1 MSYFIFEYLEKN
13 RAQFEGM
20 NFEDFRNNYQAD
32 DSLST
37 EVIEYARLNEAQID
51 LSNYT
56 EELKRLLKAN
66 IAQQLY
72 GPNQFEIILNEA
84 DPMLLKVLELE
95 AAANSSEKEEEDY
108 LFTLEAIFLD
118 INNIPSKLKEHIP
131 ANMPNTATELSPTRM
146 LSNSN
151 FVALKIIKAND
162 KAIKM

>member
-37 EVIEYARLNEAQID
+37 EFIEYARLNEAQID

-95 AAANSSEKEEEDY
+95 AAANSSEKEE
-108 LFTLEAIFLD
+108 
-118 INNIPSKLKEHIP
+118 
-131 ANMPNTATELSPTRM
+131 
-146 LSNSN
+146 
-151 FVALKIIKAND
+151 
-162 KAIKM
+162 